1 MAAGSTARQFH
12 TQQVHYLRKT
22 ITFADA
28 GVAKTVGVLP
38 AGSLILKPCS
48 GVNVST
54 AFNSS
59 GTDLIDVGT
68 TGTADLYATD
78 LAGQTVGFAALD
90 EAVSAY
96 VAAET
101 TITAT
106 YAQSV
111 ADATAGVAQVVIAY
125 IPNNDG

>member
-1 MAAGSTARQFH
+1 MPEAVKYH
-12 TQQVHYLRKT
+12 THQVHYLRKD

-28 GVAKTVGVLP
+28 GVVKTVGVLP
-38 AGSLILKPCS
+38 AGSVIVKPAS
-48 GVNVST
+48 GLNVST

-59 GTDLIDVGT
+59 GTDLIDIGT
-68 TGTADLYATD
+68 SGTADLYATD

-90 EAVSAY
+90 EAVSVY

-101 TITAT
+101 TVTVT

-111 ADATAGVAQVVIAY
+111 ADATAGVAQVIIAY
-125 IPNNDG
+125 VPPN